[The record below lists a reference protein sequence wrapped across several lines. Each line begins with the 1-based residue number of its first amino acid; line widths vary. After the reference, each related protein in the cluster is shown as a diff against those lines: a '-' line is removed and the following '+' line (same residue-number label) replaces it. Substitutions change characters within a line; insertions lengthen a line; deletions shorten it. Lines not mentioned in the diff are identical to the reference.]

1 MSKNSSRFERTISR
15 FNDIHHEDPEKAVW
29 GGSEIP
35 KACLYHDRLSYW
47 LEQLDPYA
55 SEPLQLAARCQHIR
69 RWVISR
75 SDYPEGLSG
84 YRRWRSA
91 LMEFHANEASLILR
105 EAGYDDA
112 TISRVRDFLT
122 KKDLK
127 SDAETRLFEDA
138 ICLVFFE
145 TELAKFAS
153 QHERNRVIRVLRKV
167 WKKMSTK
174 GRETAQQLAAELPTQ
189 LQKLLAEAIFRTG

>member
-1 MSKNSSRFERTISR
+1 MSR
-15 FNDIHHEDPEKAVW
+15 FNCVHHEDPETTVW

-47 LEQLDPYA
+47 LKQLDPDA
-55 SEPLQLAARCQHIR
+55 SEPLQLAAGCQHIR
-69 RWVISR
+69 RWAISR
-75 SDYPEGLSG
+75 SNYPEGLSG

-91 LMEFHANEASLILR
+91 LMEFHVKEASLVLR
-105 EAGYDDA
+105 EAGYDDV
-112 TISRVRDFLT
+112 TIGRVRDFLT
-122 KKDLK
+122 KKNLK
-127 SDAETRLFEDA
+127 SDAEARLFEDA

-153 QHERNRVIRVLRKV
+153 KHERDRVIRILRKV
-167 WKKMSTK
+167 WKKMSTN
-174 GRETAQQLAAELPTQ
+174 GHETAQQLAVQLPSQ